1 MTAIYQRRKGWDEY
15 LYHIIYTVHRKQ
27 RWYEKLPQKR
37 EHLVLG
43 WNKVLSG
50 SSQVKTAIFE
60 YKNQGSSRS

>member
-1 MTAIYQRRKGWDEY
+1 MRSIKEEKDGIEY

-50 SSQVKTAIFE
+50 SSQDS
-60 YKNQGSSRS
+60 NL